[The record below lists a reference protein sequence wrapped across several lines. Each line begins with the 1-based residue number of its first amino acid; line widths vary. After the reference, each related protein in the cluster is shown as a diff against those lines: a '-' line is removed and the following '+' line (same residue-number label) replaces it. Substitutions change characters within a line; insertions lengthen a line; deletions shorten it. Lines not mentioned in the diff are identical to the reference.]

1 MKKRGKLVTLSAA
14 TILAVLVSGCT
25 GNPSNNN
32 SSESKKTSVS
42 TSEKTE
48 EYVLKEPEIVEYS
61 DSIGA
66 PVFSCSSGFYGQ
78 EFDLEINAVE
88 GGGEIRYTLDGSIPD
103 KNSPLYEEKI
113 HISERHEKSSY
124 LPYLENIGPESMKY
138 VPEKEFD
145 RATVVRAAVFNKE
158 GISGPVV
165 TNTYFTGLNQN
176 EDYNGLAVVSLVT
189 DPYNLFDYEKGIYVS
204 GKSFDEWIKTEEAKA
219 AEDWEYEGNY
229 SQRGREWERPVY
241 MQIFEP
247 DSGISM
253 EQNLGIRIMGK
264 ASRTYNQKS
273 FRIYAREEYGEKN
286 VNYPLIPGTVKEN
299 GSGEK
304 MDKFRTFLLRN
315 GGNDCDYVKL
325 RDPFIQRIVKGKAV
339 TTQESRPA
347 VVFINGEYWG
357 VYVIEEDYSDNFIQ
371 NNFDIDNK
379 DVIMIKTGELEEG
392 TDDDFKLYEE
402 LNDLITSDLSD
413 KGNYDKLCEAVD
425 IQSFADYFSIVIY
438 TANEDCMAVNDNNW
452 RVWRSRTVT
461 DVPYQ
466 DGKWRFMLYDTEFS
480 LGLYKEGETSRLN
493 SFEEACD
500 SKWFGSLM
508 KSESFRD
515 LFAASLRDTAER
527 FKPDCSFTILDELA
541 AQFKPVMPDSYSR
554 FGPNWLLQYAPR
566 EQALLKY
573 YDDGIA
579 QIKKFLKERY
589 EYNEDMINEVM
600 NKY

>member
-1 MKKRGKLVTLSAA
+1 MEIRGKLVALSAA
-14 TILAVLVSGCT
+14 IILAVQVSGCT
-25 GNPSNNN
+25 GKPSNNN
-32 SSESKKTSVS
+32 SSESNGTSVA
-42 TSEKTE
+42 TSEKAQE
-48 EYVLKEPEIVEYS
+48 CVLEEPEIVEYS
-61 DSIGA
+61 DNIGV

-78 EFDLEINAVE
+78 EFDLEISAVE
-88 GGGEIRYTLDGSIPD
+88 DGCEIRYTLDGSIPD

-113 HISERHEKSSY
+113 HISERHEKSAY
-124 LPYLENIGPESMKY
+124 LSYLENIGPESMKY
-138 VPEKEFD
+138 VPEKKFD
-145 RATVVRAAVFNKE
+145 KATVVRAAVFNKE

-189 DPYNLFDYEKGIYVS
+189 DPYNLFDYEKGIYIS
-204 GKSFDEWIKTEEAKA
+204 GKAFDEWIKTEEAKA

-229 SQRGREWERPVY
+229 SQKGREWERSVC
-241 MQIFEP
+241 MQLFEP
-247 DSGISM
+247 ASGISM

-299 GSGEK
+299 RSGEK

-371 NNFDIDNK
+371 YNFDIDNK

-402 LNDLITSDLSD
+402 LNELVTSDLSD
-413 KGNYDKLCEAVD
+413 KENYDKLCETVD
-425 IQSFADYFSIVIY
+425 IQSFADYFSIIIY
-438 TANEDCMAVNDNNW
+438 TANEDCMTANNNNW
-452 RVWRSRTVT
+452 RMWRSRTVT

-480 LGLYKEGETSRLN
+480 LGLYKEGKTSRVN

-508 KSESFRD
+508 KNESFRD
-515 LFAASLRDTAER
+515 MFAAALRDTAER
-527 FKPDCSFTILDELA
+527 FKPDNSFSVLDELV
-541 AQFKPVMPDSYSR
+541 AQFKPVMPDCYSR

-579 QIKKFLKERY
+579 QIKEFLKDRY
-589 EYNEDMINEVM
+589 EYSEDMINEVM